1 MLRHGFT
8 VRTRALSF
16 GCSLLGALTAAC
28 SFYADCPCA
37 NQPPGG
43 NAGAVGGGA
52 GSGGA
57 GGTGGT
63 GGTSGSGSGGDAG
76 TDGGAG
82 DTGTGGTGGTGATG
96 SWSRATG
103 NLAERSAACGN
114 VTFLS
119 VKPDENL
126 LIAAVIQDGL
136 WGSRDGGASWEPLGV
151 GTTSTLIN
159 NIVQDLQYDP
169 DDSDTFWEVGIY
181 GPGVFKTSDG
191 GENFS
196 GLGSIQHND
205 YLSIDFADPDRQLM
219 LAGGHEQ
226 GKMLYRSLDGGENWE
241 EIGSAIPETCRW
253 SSYPILFDA
262 DTYLLGCWNGILRT
276 TDGGE
281 SWEPVSS
288 FGGASV
294 PLVTTSG
301 SIYWTIENSSGL
313 VRSDDD
319 GLTWERVV
327 GGGVLSA
334 ARPIELPDGSIATTT
349 GTRIV
354 RSSDQGRSW
363 QPVTPEL
370 PFTPSGVVYSPHEGA
385 FFAWQSTC
393 ETQIPKDAVMR
404 FDITEF

>member
-16 GCSLLGALTAAC
+16 GCSLIGAVTFGC

-43 NAGAVGGGA
+43 NNQAGMGTGAVGGGT
-52 GSGGA
+52 GSGG
-57 GGTGGT
+57 TSSGGT
-63 GGTSGSGSGGDAG
+63 GGTSGTIGDAG

-82 DTGTGGTGGTGATG
+82 ENGAGATG
-96 SWSRATG
+96 AWSRATG
-103 NLAERSAACGN
+103 NLADRSAACGN

-151 GTTSTLIN
+151 GKTTTLIN

-169 DDSDTFWEVGIY
+169 DDADTFWEVGIY
-181 GPGVFKTSDG
+181 GPGVFKTTDG

-196 GLGSIQHND
+196 GLGDIQHND
-205 YLSIDFADPDRQLM
+205 YLSIDFDDPDRQLM
-219 LAGGHEQ
+219 LAGTHEQ
-226 GKMLYRSLDGGENWE
+226 GKVLYRSEDGGENWDD
-241 EIGSAIPETCRW
+241 IGAVLPETCRW
-253 SSYPILFDA
+253 SSYPVIVDR
-262 DTYLLGCWNGILRT
+262 DTYLLGCWTGILRT
-276 TDGGE
+276 TDAGE

-294 PLVTTSG
+294 PLITSTG

-313 VRSDDD
+313 VRSDDG
-319 GLTWERVV
+319 GLNWERVV
-327 GGGVLSA
+327 GGGVVSA
-334 ARPIELPDGSIATTT
+334 ARPIELPDGSIATTS
-349 GTRIV
+349 GARIV
-354 RSSDQGRSW
+354 RSTDQGMTW
-363 QPVTPEL
+363 KPVTPDL
-370 PFTPSGVVYSPHEGA
+370 PFTPTGVVYSEPEGA

-393 ETQIPKDAVMR
+393 EMQIPENAVMR
-404 FDITEF
+404 FDITAF